1 MPGFLRYL
9 GLLNAAVWVGGSV
22 FFSFLAGPVFFT
34 PEVKSITPP
43 PYNGIVAQIMLGRY
57 FSLHLLCGVLAI
69 VHLLLEWLYGGGAFP
84 RRAVA
89 VIGVLLGLALIGGK
103 FIGPKL
109 TVWHQQQYQFQLKSE
124 DGGPPM
130 IKPKTYPQEVRQ
142 DAKWKFGIWHG
153 VSQTVN
159 LAMLILLAWRFWKL
173 ARPASSQAQTFV
185 QTKRNLFSA

>member
-57 FSLHLLCGVLAI
+57 FSLHLLCGALAI

-103 FIGPKL
+103 FIGSKL
-109 TVWHQQQYQFQLKSE
+109 TVWHQQQYQFELKSE
-124 DGGPPM
+124 NGGPPM

-142 DAKWKFGIWHG
+142 DAKRKFGTWHG
-153 VSQTVN
+153 VSQSVN

-173 ARPASSQAQTFV
+173 SRPASIQAQTFV